1 MKSVC
6 ISKGKEKAVKNH
18 HPWVFSGAISKT
30 IGQPNQGEIVK
41 IQDSQDQFL
50 AFGYYNQSSKITVRA
65 IEWNEKINIDDNW
78 WKDKLTQAIERR
90 KSLLISKETDSVRLI
105 YSEADGIP
113 GLIVDKYADYLVM
126 QVLTAGVELQKN
138 LITNHL
144 NDLLKPKGIFERSD
158 AKSRSLEGLKPS
170 NGLLSGAIPP
180 ELLEI
185 KENGLTFLVNIADGQ
200 KSGYFLD
207 QRENRKLAAN
217 YAKGLSILDCFCYS
231 GGFSLNAHKAGAKS
245 IMSIDSSALAINTLK
260 QNYKANHIAF
270 DQNNLIEADVN
281 NTLRRFQTEKREFDF
296 IILDPPKLA
305 PTRATVEKAQRA
317 YKDLNLQALK
327 LLQPG
332 GLLATFSCSG
342 GIDIDLFKQIIS
354 WAALDAGKE
363 LQIIEQFTQPSD
375 HPIRASFPESE
386 YLKGLLCRVI

>member
-1 MKSVC
+1 MKSVR

-18 HPWVFSGAISKT
+18 HPWVFSGAINSA
-30 IGQPNQGEIVK
+30 IGQPNQGEVVK
-41 IQDSQDQFL
+41 IINSADQFL
-50 AFGYYNQSSKITVRA
+50 AYGYYNKSSKITVRA
-65 IEWNEKINIDDNW
+65 IEWNEETKIDDNW
-78 WKDKLTQAIERR
+78 WKDRITQAITRR
-90 KSLLISKETDSVRLI
+90 KSLLTLEDTDSVRLI

-113 GLIVDKYADYLVM
+113 GLIVDKYADFLVM
-126 QVLTAGVELQKN
+126 QVLTAGVELQKK
-138 LITNHL
+138 LITDHL
-144 NDLLKPKGIFERSD
+144 YALLKPKGIFERSD

-170 NGLLSGAIPP
+170 NGLLAGEMPP

-185 KENGLTFLVNIADGQ
+185 NENGLTFLVNIADGQ

-207 QRENRKLAAN
+207 QRENRKIAAK
-217 YAKGLSILDCFCYS
+217 YAKGLSVLDCFCYS

-245 IMSIDSSALAINTLK
+245 IVSIDSSALAIKTVK
-260 QNYKANHIAF
+260 QNYKANQITF
-270 DQNNLIEADVN
+270 NENDLIEADVN
-281 NTLRRFQTEKREFDF
+281 ATLRRFQTEKREFDF

-305 PTRATVEKAQRA
+305 PTRATVDKAQRA

-363 LQIIEQFTQPSD
+363 LQIIEQFNQPSD
-375 HPIRASFPESE
+375 HPIRTSFPESE